1 MTKSRLFQ
9 VFACLTVVA
18 FFVCGQL
25 ASAQENHHH
34 FQIKAVPR
42 TNSDGA
48 IHNPEVTPAD
58 NLYGLQAAFT
68 QGYPTIGANSDGS
81 DIWPC
86 FGSSSGN
93 PDCPTI
99 GDPSITFPGGAA
111 ALGAPS
117 YVWQLKNTSGSGNG
131 YGCDSDTNGT
141 SSTSYLPC
149 GQPETW
155 YEDDTNDST
164 DELLYSVVV
173 TQGSTVLADSGE
185 VDFGPNTFGGA
196 TPPADVIIYGDQ
208 NFGTWPGA
216 GSGENTGN
224 CDADFNYPLTSPANP
239 GATYVVQA
247 NKTCGDPVAGAAT
260 LEAIT
265 EVGTP
270 KYTKE
275 TKASVCGSVPAPC
288 YTVKWTKKYS
298 VTQKWTIFFE

>member
-1 MTKSRLFQ
+1 MTKSRFFQ
-9 VFACLTVVA
+9 ILACLAIVA
-18 FFVCGQL
+18 FFVCGQQAL
-25 ASAQENHHH
+25 AQETHHH
-34 FQIKAVPR
+34 WQIKVLPR
-42 TNSDGA
+42 QNAEGTR
-48 IHNPEVTPAD
+48 HNPEATSPTKD
-58 NLYGLQAAFT
+58 LYGIQAAFT
-68 QGYPTIGANSDGS
+68 NGYPTIGANSDGS

-86 FGSSSGN
+86 FGDSSSAN

-99 GDPSITFPGGAA
+99 GSPTITFPTGAA
-111 ALGAPS
+111 ALGTPA
-117 YVWQLKNTSGSGNG
+117 YVWQLDNPGSNG

-141 SSTSYLPC
+141 SPTAYLPC
-149 GQPETW
+149 GQTETW

-164 DELLYSVVV
+164 DELIYSVVV
-173 TQGSTVLADSGE
+173 KQGTTVIAASGT
-185 VDFGPNTFGGA
+185 VDFGPNSFGGL
-196 TPPADVIIYGDQ
+196 TPPADVVVYGDQ

-216 GSGENTGN
+216 GSGANTGN
-224 CDADFNYPLTSPANP
+224 CDADFNYPLTAAANP

-247 NKTCGDPVAGAAT
+247 NDTCGNPVAGAAT

-275 TKASVCGSVPAPC
+275 TKASVCGSVPVPC